1 MLSSDASVL
10 IFGAHAADYCFRAG
24 GTAIRY
30 LQAGGRVKVVS
41 ATFGERGESAPRW
54 KEPGATV
61 ESVKAIRSTEAEAA
75 ARILGVE
82 IEFLDLDDNPL
93 VIDQERIAALHRPAP
108 RLQAGHHPHAL
119 DLRADEPRSPDRRGD
134 RDPRGQVWRGRR
146 PRWRARRCRGRRSST
161 SSRTS

>member
-1 MLSSDASVL
+1 MLGPAASVL

-30 LQAGGRVKVVS
+30 LQAGGRVRVVS

-61 ESVKAIRSTEAEAA
+61 ESVKAIRRSEAEAA

-82 IEFLDLDDNPL
+82 IEFLDFDDNPL
-93 VIDQERIAALHRPAP
+93 VIDQERMQLYVDRIRDFQPEIILTHWTYEPTNRDHQIVAETVIRATGLARSQATMAGEALP
-108 RLQAGHHPHAL
+108 RADLPLRAGHP
-119 DLRADEPRSPDRRGD
+119 
-134 RDPRGQVWRGRR
+134 
-146 PRWRARRCRGRRSST
+146 
-161 SSRTS
+161 